1 MTCDDTP
8 SVNGSGLAEHLT
20 LAQTIDYFDRT
31 ATVEMRAGV
40 DAHLRKCAPC
50 QAMLREYRSLA
61 FQLAAV
67 AGPPNVL
74 ESARRRYHELLSVEV
89 AQQALGA
96 ASVASHECVAAAGG
110 GGPAIVS
117 ARALTAVWDPR
128 EVWFRATPGAFA
140 NEASDLRSPGIV
152 DRAVSARRRATGPA
166 HVAALLLMKPERA
179 HLERSLKSRASIA
192 FCDRVDSLIQLAE
205 AGPLSA
211 VVTEL
216 RDIEGVTTGQTI
228 AQIRERFPT
237 LPIVIFVSLEAS
249 DVHELAHV
257 PELRATAVVIRA
269 YDDLA
274 AEVLAAIRTVPEHPA
289 EVKILETV
297 HRHAP
302 RGLVTLFDFL
312 AHAAVH
318 PITVE
323 QASKGVRVPRS
334 TLNDQL
340 ERANLPPM
348 ERLIGWMRLLHAA
361 WKLDGNGCTVDS
373 VANEL
378 QFKSGSAL
386 RHMVKRYTGRT
397 PSEIW
402 SIGGFTYLLSQF
414 ERALWNST
422 RMA

>member
-1 MTCDDTP
+1 LQLSNEGPSTNTASITP
-8 SVNGSGLAEHLT
+8 VDN
-20 LAQTIDYFDRT
+20 T
-31 ATVEMRAGV
+31 AVV
-40 DAHLRKCAPC
+40 
-50 QAMLREYRSLA
+50 
-61 FQLAAV
+61 AAV
-67 AGPPNVL
+67 AVNGATALNANPSP
-74 ESARRRYHELLSVEV
+74 V
-89 AQQALGA
+89 AGL
-96 ASVASHECVAAAGG
+96 
-110 GGPAIVS
+110 
-117 ARALTAVWDPR
+117 
-128 EVWFRATPGAFA
+128 
-140 NEASDLRSPGIV
+140 
-152 DRAVSARRRATGPA
+152 RRATGPA
-166 HVAALLLMKPERA
+166 HVAALLLRKPERA

-192 FCDRVDSLIQLAE
+192 FCDRVDSLVQLAE
-205 AGPLSA
+205 AGALSA

-216 RDIEGVTTGQTI
+216 RDIDSESTGPTI
-228 AQIRERFPT
+228 AQLRERFPT

-302 RGLVTLFDFL
+302 RGLVNLFDFL

-323 QASKGVRVPRS
+323 QASKGVRVPRR
-334 TLNDQL
+334 TLGDQL
-340 ERANLPPM
+340 KRANLPPM

-361 WKLDGNGCTVDS
+361 WKMDGHGRTVDS

-397 PSEIW
+397 SSEIW
-402 SIGGFTYLLSQF
+402 SMGGFSYLLGQF
-414 ERALWNST
+414 EQSLWDPSNVQ
-422 RMA
+422 

>member
-1 MTCDDTP
+1 MQLSNEGPSTNTVSTTP
-8 SVNGSGLAEHLT
+8 VDNTAVVAAVNG
-20 LAQTIDYFDRT
+20 
-31 ATVEMRAGV
+31 AT
-40 DAHLRKCAPC
+40 
-50 QAMLREYRSLA
+50 
-61 FQLAAV
+61 
-67 AGPPNVL
+67 
-74 ESARRRYHELLSVEV
+74 
-89 AQQALGA
+89 
-96 ASVASHECVAAAGG
+96 
-110 GGPAIVS
+110 
-117 ARALTAVWDPR
+117 
-128 EVWFRATPGAFA
+128 
-140 NEASDLRSPGIV
+140 
-152 DRAVSARRRATGPA
+152 AVSANPSPVSGLRRATGPA
-166 HVAALLLMKPERA
+166 HVAALLLRKPERA
-179 HLERSLKSRASIA
+179 HLERSLKSRATIA

-216 RDIEGVTTGQTI
+216 RDIDGEVTGQTI

-289 EVKILETV
+289 EVKILDTV

-302 RGLVTLFDFL
+302 RGLVNLFDFL

-323 QASKGVRVPRS
+323 QASKGVRVPRR
-334 TLNDQL
+334 TLGDQL
-340 ERANLPPM
+340 KRANLPPM

-361 WKLDGNGCTVDS
+361 WKMDGHGRTVDS

-402 SIGGFTYLLSQF
+402 SLGGFAYLLTQF
-414 ERALWNST
+414 EHSLWGPANVQ
-422 RMA
+422 